1 MQEITKR
8 ENLTV
13 AIQAGG
19 ESRRM
24 GRSKA
29 FVSFLGEPLIMRSIR
44 RLEPLAGEMLIT
56 TNEPERYHVI
66 VDQIAANGI
75 RLYRDLAESRGSLNG
90 LYTALIKATLPFV
103 AVIACDM
110 IFPSAPLFSAELD
123 CLMEGDCDV
132 AVPRNE
138 HGYEPFHAVYRRETC
153 LAFIEKALT
162 VGETRAGGW
171 YDQARVCEFT
181 TQMVLAADSRG
192 GCFINANTPREL
204 AAVEKRILEEG
215 MPFKVE

>member
-1 MQEITKR
+1 MQETIKR

-29 FVSFLGEPLIMRSIR
+29 FVPFLGEPLIMRSIR
-44 RLEPLAGEMLIT
+44 RLKPLAAEMLIT

-66 VDQIAANGI
+66 ADQIAHEGI
-75 RLYRDLAESRGSLNG
+75 FLYRDLAEPRGSLNG

-123 CLMEGDCDV
+123 CLMNSDCDV

-153 LAFIEKALT
+153 LAYVEEALAH
-162 VGETRAGGW
+162 GETRAGGW
-171 YDQARVCEFT
+171 YDRARVCEFT
-181 TQMVLAADSRG
+181 TEMVLAADPRG
-192 GCFINANTPREL
+192 GCFINANTPQEL
-204 AAVEKRILEEG
+204 SVIETRILEKG